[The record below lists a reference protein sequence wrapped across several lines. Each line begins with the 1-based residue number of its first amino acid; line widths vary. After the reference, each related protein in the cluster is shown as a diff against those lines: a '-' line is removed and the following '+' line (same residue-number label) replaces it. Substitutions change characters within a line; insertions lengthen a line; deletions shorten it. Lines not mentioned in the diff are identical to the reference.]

1 MPTLEKIEKSH
12 LSNYKYVAT
21 FCLCP
26 NGEGDCKKPQKKEI
40 HFGASGYKD
49 YTLGASDGERQAY
62 RARHRVNENWDNPL
76 SAGALSRYI
85 LWGDSRSVQENIKA
99 FKKKFNV

>member
-1 MPTLEKIEKSH
+1 MKLEKIETSH
-12 LSNYKYVAT
+12 LAPYKYVAT

-26 NGEGDCKKPQKKEI
+26 GQDGGNCKKPQKKEV

-49 YTLGASDGERQAY
+49 YTRGASDGERLAY
-62 RARHRVNENWDNPL
+62 IARHRVNENWTDPT

-85 LWGDSRSVQENIKA
+85 LWGESRDIDENIKA
-99 FKKKFNV
+99 FKTKFDV